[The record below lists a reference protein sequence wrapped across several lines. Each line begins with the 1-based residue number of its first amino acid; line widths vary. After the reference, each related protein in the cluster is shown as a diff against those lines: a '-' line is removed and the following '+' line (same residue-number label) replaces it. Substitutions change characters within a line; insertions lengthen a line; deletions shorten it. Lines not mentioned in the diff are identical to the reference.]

1 MWFLIFSSGDGI
13 FSESSRKPT
22 GAVLSW
28 RPRASELGNTL
39 CEPVDHNLHSEAE
52 KSTYSHGVWTGELD
66 YKES

>member
-39 CEPVDHNLHSEAE
+39 CERVHHNLHSAAE